1 MKAENCQAIVDEHIK
16 KYGSLDVL
24 VNNASKQIM
33 SKSLEE
39 IDVRLFPRI
48 DESGYD
54 ADLGRQNQVGQC

>member
-33 SKSLEE
+33 SSSIEE
-39 IDVRLFPRI
+39 IEVRNSYMFL
-48 DESGYD
+48 
-54 ADLGRQNQVGQC
+54 